1 MYTKEFRNKAI
12 SEAKA
17 RRKKGIPVELILK
30 DDTKTHA
37 DYKAYAKRNRIAELT
52 FLEEEA

>member
-1 MYTKEFRNKAI
+1 MYTKAFRNEAI
-12 SEAKA
+12 TEAKT

-30 DDTKTHA
+30 DDAKTHA